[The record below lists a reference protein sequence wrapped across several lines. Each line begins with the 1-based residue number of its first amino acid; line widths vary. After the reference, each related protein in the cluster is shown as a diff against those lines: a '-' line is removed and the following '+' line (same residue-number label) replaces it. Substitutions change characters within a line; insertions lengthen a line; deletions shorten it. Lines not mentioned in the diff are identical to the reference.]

1 MVSTLD
7 KATAHYGSVTALQA
21 TDDGLYLFSA
31 GMALLTASG
40 SCYNLPC
47 IYTLQILDTNSVSRL
62 EYSWAGLWHCS
73 GCTGTDSRVRLWDM
87 QSGCNTLVNYE
98 ATRIRT
104 HQGTQLAV
112 SSDSSLLF
120 VASAHSIQVTITTLC
135 NTTNTPYCPYWM
147 LDFWGLWGWKGI
159 SKFQN
164 IITIAFNEPLYT
176 MRSCNQTGLYYLEV
190 HIFESTSV
198 SNSEN
203 LQHYIKQG
211 VFFFKFVI

>member
-1 MVSTLD
+1 MVQS
-7 KATAHYGSVTALQA
+7 
-21 TDDGLYLFSA
+21 
-31 GMALLTASG
+31 
-40 SCYNLPC
+40 LPC
-47 IYTLQILDTNSVSRL
+47 KPLMMGCISSVLVCYWLLLVPATTYPVYITLQILDANSVSRL

-147 LDFWGLWGWKGI
+147 LDFSGLWGWKEI
-159 SKFQN
+159 SNFQN

-176 MRSCNQTGLYYLEV
+176 QWDHAIRL
-190 HIFESTSV
+190 
-198 SNSEN
+198 
-203 LQHYIKQG
+203 
-211 VFFFKFVI
+211 VFTI

>member
-1 MVSTLD
+1 MVQSLPC
-7 KATAHYGSVTALQA
+7 KPLMMGCISSVPVWHYWLLVPATAYPV
-21 TDDGLYLFSA
+21 Y
-31 GMALLTASG
+31 
-40 SCYNLPC
+40 
-47 IYTLQILDTNSVSRL
+47 ITLQIRNTNSVSRL

-73 GCTGTDSRVRLWDM
+73 GCIGTDSRVRLWDM

-120 VASAHSIQVTITTLC
+120 VASAHSIQVTIRTLC
-135 NTTNTPYCPYWM
+135 NTTNTPYCPYYAWLLRSPRM
-147 LDFWGLWGWKGI
+147 ERNLKVPKYDYYCIQWA
-159 SKFQN
+159 S
-164 IITIAFNEPLYT
+164 LYT

-190 HIFESTSV
+190 HIFESS
-198 SNSEN
+198 SLSDSEN

-211 VFFFKFVI
+211 LYFFKFVM